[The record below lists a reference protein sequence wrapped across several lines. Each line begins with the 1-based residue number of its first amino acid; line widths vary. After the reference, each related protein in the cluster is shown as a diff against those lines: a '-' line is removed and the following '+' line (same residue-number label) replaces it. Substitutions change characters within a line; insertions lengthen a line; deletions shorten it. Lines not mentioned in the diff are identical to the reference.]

1 MTEPENKSASEE
13 KRYWRKWY
21 VAVLLFLLAQI
32 AFYYFITVHFK

>member
-1 MTEPENKSASEE
+1 MTELKKKSASDE